1 MDIEKN
7 IRKLARSSTWQNL
20 FEVSKNNSGIRLFEN
35 DCNFSAIQLR
45 FLYWAST
52 YSMLY
57 SELMTKEDK
66 FLSEQVLLDDDR
78 ADAYLIRRNKKHEAL
93 WEKYR
98 REEVEREIKAQHPK
112 NHKSGKMNV
121 IDVELIRP

>member
-1 MDIEKN
+1 MDIEKQ
-7 IRKLARSSTWQNL
+7 IRKLACSSAWQKL
-20 FEVSKNNSGIRLFEN
+20 YEASKNNSGIQLFEN
-35 DCNFSAIQLR
+35 NCNFSAIQLR
-45 FLYWAST
+45 FLYWCNV
-52 YSMLY
+52 YNMLY

-66 FLSEQVLLDDDR
+66 FLSEKVIEDMDR
-78 ADAYLIRRNKKHEAL
+78 CDAYLIRRNKKHEAL